1 MAKLCLTRI
10 LESYPFCRYLQ
21 GRTTYEVVKVFVLCA
36 VYGGQKSGRVIF
48 GDWKINQFHSDFAFS
63 ALTLLVGRT
72 RMSH

>member
-1 MAKLCLTRI
+1 
-10 LESYPFCRYLQ
+10 
-21 GRTTYEVVKVFVLCA
+21 VFVLCA